1 VNTTRIRYQI
11 TPLGRLLLGLSFIL
25 FFSSI
30 TSQSGL
36 LLVPIGILIGCGLVN
51 VFGARRVL
59 LALELTPPELT
70 RTIEKKP
77 VDRCWTLTNHGD
89 TAIGSLMVYS
99 GDELLFGV
107 GVIQAGETARPIPSL
122 TFARRGVYEHE
133 STSVRTRFPFG
144 IVEANRRYQLTGRT
158 IVHPDVY
165 HVPTPQAAGF
175 DVMVG
180 GRFRGHRQTSSGDF
194 FSGIREHKPGDSLR
208 QIHWAS
214 SAKGLGLMVK
224 TFDEELSGRVAII
237 LDAGSSGSEQIYDNA
252 IRLTGSMAFAALD
265 AGHHLEFVD
274 LNSGEHQ
281 LIPPFDDGQD
291 LLDRLA
297 GLKADAD
304 CLAIENLADAVSTI
318 ARKAALHL
326 VLTQWNE
333 AVEEYVG
340 SLNATGRKVTIYL
353 PFHFEAKAQARIVA
367 ANTYIEKRLLP
378 A

>member
-1 VNTTRIRYQI
+1 MRIRYQI
-11 TPLGRLLLGLSFIL
+11 TRLGKLLLGLSFIL

-59 LALELTPPELT
+59 RALDIAPPEIT

-77 VDRCWTLTNHGD
+77 VDQSWTLTNRSEA
-89 TAIGSLMVYS
+89 TIGCMMVYS
-99 GDELLFGV
+99 GDERLFGV
-107 GVIQAGETARPIPSL
+107 GVIQPGESARPVPSL
-122 TFARRGVYEHE
+122 TFERRGVYEHE
-133 STSVRTRFPFG
+133 TTAVRTRFPFG
-144 IVEANRRYQLTGRT
+144 IVEANRRYVLPGRT
-158 IVHPDVY
+158 IVHPDLY

-224 TFDEELSGRVAII
+224 TFDEELSGRVGIV
-237 LDAGSSGSEQIYDNA
+237 LDTGNSGAVEIFDNA

-265 AGHHLEFVD
+265 AGHHLELVD
-274 LNSGEHQ
+274 LGSGEHQ
-281 LIPPFDDGQD
+281 LVPPFDDGQG

-297 GLKADAD
+297 GMKAHTD
-304 CLAIENLADAVSTI
+304 CLTVDRLTNAVSTI

-326 VLTQWNE
+326 VLTQWNQD
-333 AVEEYVG
+333 VEQYVE
-340 SLNATGRKVTIYL
+340 SLTATGRKVTIYL
-353 PFHFEAKAQARIVA
+353 PFHFESKAQARIVA